1 MTLRYGY
8 NRFYESL
15 LRKEGV
21 VVLPHDED
29 DPKALND
36 SADTYHQEDV
46 DGLEAE
52 DDAENEAERKA
63 SITAV
68 AYFPRG
74 AYRLLMVQH

>member
-29 DPKALND
+29 DPKALNV

-46 DGLEAE
+46 DGL
-52 DDAENEAERKA
+52 
-63 SITAV
+63 
-68 AYFPRG
+68 
-74 AYRLLMVQH
+74 